1 MSRTP
6 SLQLI
11 TDAVVAE
18 YIHEISER
26 HGVSEP
32 ERDRQ
37 QSEGGAGAAPG
48 LEEGHRL
55 AA

>member
-1 MSRTP
+1 MSNTV

-26 HGVSEP
+26 HRAPEP
-32 ERDRQ
+32 ESTRPQDAR
-37 QSEGGAGAAPG
+37 SGGAPAVEHPG
-48 LEEGHRL
+48 RL
-55 AA
+55 FV

>member
-26 HGVSEP
+26 HSVSEP
-32 ERDRQ
+32 ERGRPEAE
-37 QSEGGAGAAPG
+37 SGPGPAPG
-48 LEEGHRL
+48 VDDGERM